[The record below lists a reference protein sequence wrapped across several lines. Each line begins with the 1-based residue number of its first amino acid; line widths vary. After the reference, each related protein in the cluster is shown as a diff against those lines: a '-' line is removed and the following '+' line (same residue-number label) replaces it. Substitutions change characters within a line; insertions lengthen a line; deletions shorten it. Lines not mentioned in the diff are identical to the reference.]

1 MKRRVHFRRFAPA
14 FVAFLV
20 VQAATAFAKDTRR
33 VKVVY
38 PASVG
43 GTTLTAGEYKLQS
56 NTKGSDATINFVK
69 GKSVVATAHG
79 QWVNRDAEYDQDA
92 VIYDKASD
100 GSRSIIEMRFA
111 GSKRALVVSGSTAEA
126 NSAGPTPTPATESA
140 PATPAAKPGSAGDGN
155 PQVRFLGKPR
165 RSGTLPADSDPGSE
179 GNLFQ
184 FQSHFKSPVNPVAPG
199 QPGLRPN

>member
-20 VQAATAFAKDTRR
+20 VQAATAFGKDTRR

-38 PASVG
+38 PASIG
-43 GTTLTAGEYKLQS
+43 GTALAAGDYKVQS
-56 NTKGSDATINFVK
+56 DSKGSDATVNFVK

-79 QWVNRDAEYDQDA
+79 QWVNRDTEYEQDA

-111 GSKRALVVSGSTAEA
+111 GSKRVLVLGGSTAEA
-126 NSAGPTPTPATESA
+126 NSAGPAPASDSA

-199 QPGLRPN
+199 QPGVRPN